1 MAVPRGSLDATVQGT
16 NDDATISKLS
26 CVKKGYFKDDFV
38 HHFVRRPARRAPVIN
53 RGLKIHIN
61 TCPQMLHICCFL
73 MAYHLMRDL
82 KAGYYARWAAIRN
95 LVEHFL
101 EAQLPAGTEHLLPK
115 QVISLGAGFDTTFF
129 QLQKEGRAPYKY
141 VEVDVQ
147 EVTSRKAF
155 TISSHDDLLQGLGKD
170 PVIHADKGELHS
182 SLYHLIPV
190 DLRDLQ
196 SLDSALVRAAVDVSL
211 PTLILAECVLIYLEP
226 QSSRNICKWAGEH
239 FTTAAFVIYEQIR
252 PHDPFGQQMLLNLES
267 RGCPLLG
274 IEDTPDLES
283 KTRRFTTCGWKVAQA
298 HDMDEIYSTLD
309 ATDLKRIERLEL
321 FDEFEEWHIMQEH
334 YCIAYGFND
343 ALGLFEDFGFKQKQA
358 T

>member
-1 MAVPRGSLDATVQGT
+1 MAVPLGSLDATVQGT

-53 RGLKIHIN
+53 RAWKGPLASPWWLI
-61 TCPQMLHICCFL
+61 TICC
-73 MAYHLMRDL
+73 R

-101 EAQLPAGTEHLLPK
+101 EAPAEAEHFLQK

-129 QLQKEGRAPYKY
+129 QLKKEGRAPYKY
-141 VEVDVQ
+141 VEVDFQ

-155 TISSHDDLLQGLGKD
+155 TISSHADLLQGLGKD

-182 SLYHLIPV
+182 SSYHLIPV

-196 SLDSALVRAAVDVSL
+196 SLDSALARAAVDVSL
-211 PTLILAECVLIYLEP
+211 PSLILAECVMIYLEP
-226 QSSRNICKWAGEH
+226 QSSQNICKWAGER

-274 IEDTPDLES
+274 IKDTPDLES
-283 KTRRFTTCGWKVAQA
+283 KKRRFTTCGWKVAQA

-309 ATDLKRIERLEL
+309 DTDLKRIERLEL

-334 YCIAYGFND
+334 YCIAYGIND
-343 ALGLFEDFGFKQKQA
+343 ALGVFQDFGFKHKKA
-358 T
+358 TCN